1 MERALTLIT
10 SGTLTIEIAR
20 ACRGKAVVLLRSMN
34 HLTGKESH
42 WTAFS
47 DTAWG
52 NTTRHYATSARE
64 LSKAK
69 FDDIIQGAKEYIVPK
84 SNGARKMMTGADEV
98 IEINDNDVRAC
109 LVSEDDDDD

>member
-1 MERALTLIT
+1 
-10 SGTLTIEIAR
+10 
-20 ACRGKAVVLLRSMN
+20 MN
-34 HLTGKESH
+34 HLTSKKAH
-42 WTAFS
+42 RTAFS

-69 FDDIIQGAKEYIVPK
+69 FDDIIQGAKEYVVPK

-98 IEINDNDVRAC
+98 IEIDNNDVQAC
-109 LVSEDDDDD
+109 LVSKDDDDD